1 MIRFHAGFSP
11 AAICLLVLLTMT
23 PTALSRDERGEL
35 RTPDS
40 DAWLHADG
48 VEEAIERWPERVDA
62 VLDGLDLEHPGLEAV
77 QKAMQAGDR
86 VAAARAV
93 VAYYVGPG
101 RKQWVLDR
109 LGEPGDRN
117 LKIAADI
124 LERRVH
130 KGRASGVVPMR
141 AHGAWDWNYRGPN
154 DYREFAFTLNR
165 HQFFPHLLQAY
176 RKTGEAKYAAAF
188 DRILRDWVVH
198 TVYPGKKHEYVWTW
212 RVLEAG
218 LRMRTWTLAFHGF
231 AESDAFTP
239 ATRLLMLSSLLEH
252 GDYIQMHH
260 ISRHNH
266 TLMELDGLNRVAL
279 AFPEFKKSEGWHRYT
294 EREMLK
300 ELDHQVYP
308 DGAHDE
314 LSSGYHWVSL
324 SSYEN
329 FADVTRAA
337 GGEVADAY
345 RQRLVEMYE
354 YWVGLVR
361 PDGSLPQNNR
371 TDRGNMVG
379 RVLAAAEK
387 YDRPDW
393 RYIVTQ
399 GKEGEKPEGLPSRM
413 SPWAGHLVSRSGWGA
428 DAMWSFFDAGPA
440 GQGWVHADKLH
451 LSTTAFGKDF
461 LIDSGRFW
469 YERDK
474 WTNFAHSSDSHN
486 VIAIDGGEQQP
497 QPKGANEPLS
507 ESNWAITE
515 AYDFARASQDRFK
528 GFEGEARHTRAVVFV
543 RGKGWVVVD
552 RIETDRPRELR
563 AMWRFH
569 PERSARVADADHV
582 HTTDETGANFTIQP
596 VGPVDWDV
604 KIVEGQEQP
613 YVQGWYTENSPKWV
627 PNPCSEWR
635 GRIADDA
642 IFAWVMTPSRGE
654 AAVADVR
661 WLEAPDDTTA
671 RLRVTWPDGTTHTL
685 SVPMREGEDAAPV
698 TLDAAR

>member
-1 MIRFHAGFSP
+1 MNT
-11 AAICLLVLLTMT
+11 LTL
-23 PTALSRDERGEL
+23 ARDERGEL

-40 DAWLHADG
+40 DAWLQATS
-48 VEEAIERWPERVDA
+48 VEDAIERWPDRVDA

-77 QKAMQAGDR
+77 RKAVEAGDR
-86 VAAARAV
+86 AAAARAV
-93 VAYYVGPG
+93 VEYYAGPG

-109 LGEPGDRN
+109 LGEPSQRH
-117 LKIAADI
+117 
-124 LERRVH
+124 LERADDLLEGRVH
-130 KGRASGVVPMR
+130 KGKATGVVPTR

-154 DYREFAFTLNR
+154 DYREFAFALNR
-165 HQFFPHLLQAY
+165 HQFFSPLLQAY
-176 RKTGEAKYAAAF
+176 RKTNDDKYAAAF
-188 DRILRDWVVH
+188 DRIVRDWVVH
-198 TVYPGKKHEYVWTW
+198 TVYPGKKQAYVWTW

-218 LRMRTWTLAFHGF
+218 LRMRSWTVAFHGF
-231 AESDAFTP
+231 AESDALTP

-252 GDYIQMHH
+252 GPYIKQHH
-260 ISRHNH
+260 RSRHNH
-266 TLMELDGLNRVAL
+266 TLMELDGLNRIAL
-279 AFPEFKKSEGWHRYT
+279 ALPEFKKSAGWRRYA
-294 EREMLK
+294 EREMLE
-300 ELDHQVYP
+300 ELEHQVYP

-329 FADVTRAA
+329 FADITRDA
-337 GGEVADAY
+337 GRDVREAY
-345 RQRLVEMYE
+345 LQRLVEMYD
-354 YWVGLVR
+354 YWVHLAR

-371 TDRGNMVG
+371 TDRLNLTQRM
-379 RVLAAAEK
+379 LTAAEK

-393 RYIVTQ
+393 RYIVTNA
-399 GKEGEKPEGLPSRM
+399 KEGEKPEGLPSYLA
-413 SPWAGHLVSRSGWGA
+413 PWAGQLVSRSGWDE

-497 QPKGANEPLS
+497 KPKGANQPLS

-515 AYDFARASQDRFK
+515 AYDFARASHDQFK
-528 GFEGEARHTRAVVFV
+528 GFEGQATHTRAVVFV

-552 RIETDRPRELR
+552 RIETDRPRDLR
-563 AMWRFH
+563 AMWRFR
-569 PERSARVADADHV
+569 PERSVEIADAGHV
-582 HTTDETGANFTIQP
+582 HTADEQGANFTIQP

-613 YVQGWYTENSPKWV
+613 YVQGWYTQDSGVGAQPLQRMADADRKRRHLRMGHDAQ
-627 PNPCSEWR
+627 PGR
-635 GRIADDA
+635 GRDRAGA
-642 IFAWVMTPSRGE
+642 
-654 AAVADVR
+654 
-661 WLEAPDDTTA
+661 LA
-671 RLRVTWPDGTTHTL
+671 RRP
-685 SVPMREGEDAAPV
+685 R
-698 TLDAAR
+698 